1 MTATVFYHSPELPW
15 SASPQDQQRFRRILA
30 AVTALALLFSVL
42 MPLLPVPENLRD
54 LAPAVPP
61 RYARLLMEHKTP
73 PPPPPKPVV
82 KPQPKP
88 QPKPAE
94 KKTAPK
100 KQPPKAHNPAPKPA
114 SMPRPAAAE
123 KAARSGLLAFSG
135 ELAALRKH
143 SAIASVRKQALKKS
157 AAGKAPKIQR
167 AVITRRAKQS
177 SGGIDTARL
186 SRDTGKTRLA
196 GSHRTTQVQSTLAQ
210 TEQEPAA
217 ERHGKSG
224 LPPRSDEDIQLVFD
238 RNKGKLYALYNRA
251 LRRDSTLQGK
261 VVLQLTISPEGK
273 VSTCEIISSELN
285 NPKLERRLVAR
296 IKMFDFGVMEVAVTR
311 LTYPID
317 FFPG

>member
-1 MTATVFYHSPELPW
+1 MTAAVFYHSPDLPW

-30 AVTALALLFSVL
+30 VATAVALLFSIL
-42 MPLLPVPENLRD
+42 MPLLPVPETLQD
-54 LAPAVPP
+54 MAPSVPP
-61 RYARLLMEHKTP
+61 RYARLLMEHKP
-73 PPPPPKPVV
+73 PPPPQTVV
-82 KPQPKP
+82 KPEPRA

-100 KQPPKAHNPAPKPA
+100 KQPPKAQKPAPKP
-114 SMPRPAAAE
+114 RPAVRA
-123 KAARSGLLAFSG
+123 KAARTGLLAFSS
-135 ELAALRKH
+135 ELAALRKN
-143 SAIASVRKQALKKS
+143 SAIASVRKQTLRKS
-157 AAGKAPKIQR
+157 AAGKAPKVQR
-167 AVITRRAKQS
+167 AVITRRATQT

-196 GSHRTTQVQSTLAQ
+196 GSHQTTRVQSRLAQ
-210 TEQEPAA
+210 IEQRPSGGRRGEA
-217 ERHGKSG
+217 G
-224 LPPRSDEDIQLVFD
+224 LPRRSDEDIQLVFD

-273 VSTCEIISSELN
+273 VSACEIISSELD

-296 IKMFDFGVMEVAVTR
+296 IKMFDFGAMEVAVTR
-311 LTYPID
+311 VTYPID